1 MTETWL
7 KNLKSGCGAA
17 QRPHESKMIAVSSP
31 DHRFLTFCDL
41 AIYVRSYPESG
52 HSHGSRKR
60 SAYDP
65 KRTSLLDARLKS
77 RLG

>member
-31 DHRFLTFCDL
+31 DHRFLTFGEL
-41 AIYVRSYPESG
+41 AIYVRFTPESG
-52 HSHGSRKR
+52 HFRQG
-60 SAYDP
+60 
-65 KRTSLLDARLKS
+65 
-77 RLG
+77 

>member
-31 DHRFLTFCDL
+31 DHRFLTFGDL

-52 HSHGSRKR
+52 H
-60 SAYDP
+60 
-65 KRTSLLDARLKS
+65 L
-77 RLG
+77 

>member
-31 DHRFLTFCDL
+31 DHRFLTFGEL
-41 AIYVRSYPESG
+41 AIYVRFTPESG
-52 HSHGSRKR
+52 HSEGSREM

-65 KRTSLLDARLKS
+65 KRTSSAVRYAPA
-77 RLG
+77 

>member
-31 DHRFLTFCDL
+31 DHRFLTFGEL
-41 AIYVRSYPESG
+41 AIYVRFTPDTVAKLRLRKNGAILIRRRTHLGKNESF
-52 HSHGSRKR
+52 S
-60 SAYDP
+60 
-65 KRTSLLDARLKS
+65 T
-77 RLG
+77 

>member
-31 DHRFLTFCDL
+31 DHRFLTFGEL
-41 AIYVRSYPESG
+41 AIYVRFTPESG
-52 HSHGSRKR
+52 HF
-60 SAYDP
+60 
-65 KRTSLLDARLKS
+65 
-77 RLG
+77 RLGLTGARQAPGKGLISLNGL